1 MLDREL
7 LILWIGRGAVLTLLA
22 AALIV
27 LAAAAIILA
36 TMSKAAAL
44 VMIVVGLAIAGGLAA
59 LAMEET

>member
-1 MLDREL
+1 MPYREVL
-7 LILWIGRGAVLTLLA
+7 ATWIGRGAVLILLA
-22 AALIV
+22 AALIA

-44 VMIVVGLAIAGGLAA
+44 VMIVVGLAVAGGLAA